1 MRPKLIPLILILL
14 FLVSCQSAP
23 PESDVVVEAPAVDP
37 PPADTE
43 VPPTDAPT
51 DIPQPTETLPPPTNT
66 PLPEGVIF
74 RDDFEGELQPD
85 WEWENEDIFKWA
97 LTDDGWLEIEGQA
110 DSLLGDGTQKNLLWR
125 NLPKGDFVISAHLI
139 ANPSENFHQATI
151 YIYENPENYIAINRG
166 FCDIC
171 ETGGGGFYME
181 YKIDQAWGAYQMAT
195 DAENVYLRL
204 ESKDKTL
211 SGYYATEEGQWER
224 LGRFG
229 DYFEFSK
236 VGIGVT
242 NVQAESVVTGYFDY
256 FEISLP

>member
-1 MRPKLIPLILILL
+1 MKNKLIPVILSML
-14 FLVSCQSAP
+14 FLASCQSGP
-23 PESDVVVEAPAVDP
+23 SEPDLVVEAQDPGPA
-37 PPADTE
+37 PATGAPTE
-43 VPPTDAPT
+43 IPEPTEAPLPPTY
-51 DIPQPTETLPPPTNT
+51 T
-66 PLPEGVIF
+66 PLPEGVLF
-74 RDDFEGELQPD
+74 RDDFDGELQPG
-85 WEWENEDIFKWA
+85 WEWDNEDTNKWEI
-97 LTDDGWLEIEGQA
+97 TDDGWLKIVGGA

-125 NLPKGDFVISAHLI
+125 DLPSGDFEISVHLR

-151 YIYENPENYIAINRG
+151 YIYENPDNYIAINRG
-166 FCDIC
+166 YCDIC

-195 DAENVYLRL
+195 DAEDIYLRM
-204 ESKDKTL
+204 ESNDKIL

-242 NVQAESVVTGYFDY
+242 NIHAESIVTGYFDY

>member
-1 MRPKLIPLILILL
+1 MRTKLIPAILILL
-14 FLVSCQSAP
+14 FLASCQSGP
-23 PESDVVVEAPAVDP
+23 SEPVLVVEAQDPGPA
-37 PPADTE
+37 PADNT
-43 VPPTDAPT
+43 VPPTEAPT
-51 DIPQPTETLPPPTNT
+51 EIPEPTET
-66 PLPEGVIF
+66 PLPEGVLF
-74 RDDFEGELQPD
+74 RDDFEGALQPG
-85 WEWENEDIFKWA
+85 WEWDNEDTNKWD
-97 LTDDGWLEIEGQA
+97 LTDDGWLKIEGGA
-110 DSLLGDGTQKNLLWR
+110 NSLLGDGTQKNLLWR
-125 NLPKGDFVISAHLI
+125 DLPSGNFVISVHLR

-151 YIYENPENYIAINRG
+151 YIYENPENFIAINRG
-166 FCDIC
+166 YWNIC

-195 DAENVYLRL
+195 DAEDIYLRL
-204 ESKDKTL
+204 ESNDKIL

-242 NVQAESVVTGYFDY
+242 SIHAEAIVTGYFDY